1 VSSEKRSCG
10 KAAEQRRFKA
20 SIVKCFNGFV
30 LALLNP
36 DRARRRFFALLQA
49 GGLSLVSMAW
59 AEGVP
64 TSDQTRVQSRELNLY
79 QRGQWEFSLE
89 SAYTFCNVPNPFV
102 SAYMGYIRRPNPLHY
117 SFVTQAIA
125 ARYRVTDPRG
135 PWLFRGSL
143 QVSATMIGTAIVEG
157 PESHFFGGAVGF
169 RYDFVQP
176 GARLVPYFEI
186 RGGPG
191 VIDSS
196 GIKTGQYQDFM
207 FTYLINAGLRYDF
220 SPRCSVMISAVDQ
233 HFSNAGQTEEANGID
248 SVGVSVGALTR
259 F

>member
-1 VSSEKRSCG
+1 MSKVSPDAKT
-10 KAAEQRRFKA
+10 AL
-20 SIVKCFNGFV
+20 CFV
-30 LALLNP
+30 RALLDLRP
-36 DRARRRFFALLQA
+36 ARRRFFAFLQA
-49 GGLSLVSMAW
+49 GGLSIATVAW

-64 TSDQTRVQSRELNLY
+64 TPSEPRVQSREFDLY

-89 SAYTFCNVPNPFV
+89 SAYTFRNVPNPFV
-102 SAYMGYIRRPNPLHY
+102 SAVKGYIRNPNPLHY
-117 SFVTQAIA
+117 SFLTQAIA
-125 ARYRVTDPRG
+125 ARYRVTNPDG

-157 PESHFFGGAVGF
+157 PESHFFGVALGF

-176 GARLVPYFEI
+176 GARLVPFFEG

-196 GIKTGQYQDFM
+196 GIKTGQYQDFI
-207 FTYLINAGLRYDF
+207 FTYLINVGLRYDF
-220 SPRCSVMISAVDQ
+220 SPRCSVMISVMDQ
-233 HFSNAGQTEEANGID
+233 HFSNAGQTKEANGID
-248 SVGVSVGALTR
+248 SLGVSIGALTR

>member
-1 VSSEKRSCG
+1 MRG
-10 KAAEQRRFKA
+10 
-20 SIVKCFNGFV
+20 
-30 LALLNP
+30 LLDLNLT
-36 DRARRRFFALLQA
+36 RRRFFALLQA
-49 GGLSLVSMAW
+49 GSLSLATVAW

-64 TSDQTRVQSRELNLY
+64 ATGQSPIQSREFDLY

-89 SAYTFCNVPNPFV
+89 SAYTFRNVPNPFV
-102 SAYMGYIRRPNPLHY
+102 SAYMGYIRRPNPLQY
-117 SFVTQAIA
+117 RFLTTAIA
-125 ARYRVTDPRG
+125 ARYRVTNPGG

-143 QVSATMIGTAIVEG
+143 QVSATLIGTAIVEG
-157 PESHFFGGAVGF
+157 PESHFFGAAIGF

-176 GARLVPYFEI
+176 GARLVPYLEI

-233 HFSNAGQTEEANGID
+233 HFSNAGQTEQANGID
-248 SVGVSVGALTR
+248 SLGVSIGALTR